1 MKIIKFET
9 SKSGNWLNM
18 LKSGIEH
25 KDVSAVILDVTDV
38 SKQFAMTDV
47 DSYSTKDNSVT
58 LSNIFAR
65 KIIGNLFLLNT
76 DFTKE
81 FVHYTFDNP
90 NDALISNRIK
100 LETPKYGLISNRIK
114 LGTPKYGLMRY
125 NIHEEDRTTTLMYD
139 KLIARYYMEG
149 VDNFIVEG
157 LKYSIDKKNIIKP
170 RYKSKNKRYNE
181 HPFSKFKGLYS
192 LAKFNKGFFD
202 KYDEVNTISYSR
214 VTSIEKF

>member
-65 KIIGNLFLLNT
+65 KIIGNMFLLNI

-90 NDALISNRIK
+90 NDA
-100 LETPKYGLISNRIK
+100 LISNRIK

-125 NIHEEDRTTTLMYD
+125 NIHEEDRTTILMYD
-139 KLIARYYMEG
+139 KLIARYYIES

-157 LKYSIDKKNIIKP
+157 LKYSIGKKNIIKP

-192 LAKFNKGFFD
+192 LVKFNKGFFN

>member
-38 SKQFAMTDV
+38 SKQFAMVDV

-65 KIIGNLFLLNT
+65 KIIGNIFLLNI

-100 LETPKYGLISNRIK
+100 L
-114 LGTPKYGLMRY
+114 GTPKYGLMHH

-139 KLIARYYMEG
+139 KLITRYYIEG

-192 LAKFNKGFFD
+192 LAKFNKGFFN

>member
-9 SKSGNWLNM
+9 SKSRNWLNM
-18 LKSGIEH
+18 LKSDIEY
-25 KDVSAVILDVTDV
+25 KDITGVILDVTDV
-38 SKQFAMTDV
+38 SKQFAMVDV
-47 DSYSTKDNSVT
+47 DSYSTKDNYVT

-65 KIIGNLFLLNT
+65 KIIGNLFLLNI

-90 NDALISNRIK
+90 NDALISNRIQ
-100 LETPKYGLISNRIK
+100 

-139 KLIARYYMEG
+139 KLITRYYIES